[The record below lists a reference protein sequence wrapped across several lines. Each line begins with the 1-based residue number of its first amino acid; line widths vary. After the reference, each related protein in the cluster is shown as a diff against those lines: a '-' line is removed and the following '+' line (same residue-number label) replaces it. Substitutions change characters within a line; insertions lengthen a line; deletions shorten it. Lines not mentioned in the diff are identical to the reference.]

1 MDVKEQRLQE
11 LMKHTNHWAKVNNES
26 YKGKIVKV
34 LVDGKNLTN
43 KTALFGYTENNKLIN
58 FDGSEELIGKIVSV
72 KVVDAKTWSLDGEL
86 VD

>member
-1 MDVKEQRLQE
+1 M
-11 LMKHTNHWAKVNNES
+11 
-26 YKGKIVKV
+26 
-34 LVDGKNLTN
+34 
-43 KTALFGYTENNKLIN
+43 LFGYTENNKLIN